1 VEQKGE
7 DEEDLGCVSDSY
19 NGGAATDGDDDEE
32 DGEGGSE
39 GGSNGAGGKT
49 TAAATAALLKHRY
62 IKDMYG
68 TLGVSA
74 RLKNIGK
81 IQFCGLLLQDKG
93 QGWKQR
99 RMVVLTSTKLLTFK
113 LNSSAKTVR
122 FIVGVLVVVLGS
134 LGSLGSCV
142 DPFSLSLFF
151 LSVLSLQVRLS
162 KNIQLTN
169 IATWKRK
176 EWVEGQRNKSGRRV
190 GEGLI
195 IELTNGKKKSF
206 DFEGKGCWALGDA
219 LNTTKEERNT
229 NYKE

>member
-1 VEQKGE
+1 
-7 DEEDLGCVSDSY
+7 
-19 NGGAATDGDDDEE
+19 
-32 DGEGGSE
+32 
-39 GGSNGAGGKT
+39 
-49 TAAATAALLKHRY
+49 
-62 IKDMYG
+62 M
-68 TLGVSA
+68 
-74 RLKNIGK
+74 
-81 IQFCGLLLQDKG
+81 
-93 QGWKQR
+93 
-99 RMVVLTSTKLLTFK
+99 
-113 LNSSAKTVR
+113 
-122 FIVGVLVVVLGS
+122 
-134 LGSLGSCV
+134 
-142 DPFSLSLFF
+142 
-151 LSVLSLQVRLS
+151 SLQVRLS